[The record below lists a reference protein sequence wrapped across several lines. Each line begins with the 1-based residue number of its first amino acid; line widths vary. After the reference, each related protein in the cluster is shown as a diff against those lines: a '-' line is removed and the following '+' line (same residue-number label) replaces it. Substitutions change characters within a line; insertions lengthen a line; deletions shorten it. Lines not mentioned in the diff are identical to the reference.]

1 MEHFREAIYL
11 RGYGQQDILREYTV
25 EGFEIFN
32 KMLQNIDQE
41 ITLFLVKSEISQ
53 NQERQEISKSKM
65 TNYGKVK
72 LKNKPKK
79 TEKVGR
85 NDLCP
90 YISIFI

>member
-11 RGYGQQDILREYTV
+11 KGYGQQDTLREYTV
-25 EGFEIFN
+25 EGFELFN

-65 TNYGKVK
+65 IIMEK
-72 LKNKPKK
+72 LN
-79 TEKVGR
+79 
-85 NDLCP
+85 
-90 YISIFI
+90 